1 MRALVTGANGHVGN
15 NLCRALLARGY
26 EVRASVRSVTET
38 LRAAGRNG
46 LGALC
51 RALDLVE
58 LDVRDAARFSEV
70 LSGVDVLFHV
80 AAVYSMYTGHCAKDE
95 EMVQV
100 SLQGVENALRGAA
113 RQSVRKV
120 VLTSSIVTLPCRAPG
135 EPAVTEE
142 DWRSDLRVPYFRA
155 KTLAEQ
161 RAWAL
166 AEELGLWLVTV
177 LPGTIGGPGFL
188 QRTPTL
194 DLFEGI
200 MQGAMRFGAPLWK
213 YPYVDI
219 RDVVC
224 GHILAAEKEVNGRFT
239 LCNDAFPTILELT
252 QMMHQIDATIPAT
265 TRSLPGALLGL
276 LPWLDALN
284 AALAGVRRTVRS
296 ELVSSFAGRA
306 YNASNARA
314 ARELGWRPQ
323 VPIEKSLADMI
334 AALRALRARETA
346 EKGAAPLARRVA

>member
-26 EVRASVRSVTET
+26 EVRASVRSARET
-38 LRAAGRNG
+38 LWAADSNG
-46 LGALC
+46 SGSLW

-58 LDVRDAARFSEV
+58 LDVRDAARFTEV
-70 LSGVDVLFHV
+70 LSGIDVLFH
-80 AAVYSMYTGHCAKDE
+80 AAAIYSTYTGHRAKDE

-100 SLQGVENALRGAA
+100 SLQGVENALRGAE

-120 VLTSSIVTLPCRAPG
+120 VLTSSIVTLPCRPPG

-155 KTLAEQ
+155 KTMAEQ
-161 RAWAL
+161 RAWEL
-166 AEELGLWLVTV
+166 SKELGLWLVTV

-188 QRTPTL
+188 RRTPTL

-200 MQGAMRFGAPLWK
+200 MQGAMRLGAPNWK

-219 RDVVC
+219 RDVVS
-224 GHILAAEKEVNGRFT
+224 GHILAAEKEVTGRFT
-239 LCNDAFPTILELT
+239 LCNDSFPTILELT
-252 QMMHQIDATIPAT
+252 QMLHRIDATIPAT
-265 TRSLPGALLGL
+265 TRTLPGALLGL

-284 AALAGVRRTVRS
+284 ATLAGVRRTLS
-296 ELVSSFAGRA
+296 PELVTSFAGRA
-306 YNASNARA
+306 YNASNGRA
-314 ARELGWRPQ
+314 ARELGWRPE
-323 VPIEKSLADMI
+323 VPIETSLADMI
-334 AALRALRARETA
+334 AALRALRSREVA
-346 EKGAAPLARRVA
+346 EKGATALARRVA